1 MRFDLADLSLFR
13 HVVEAGSITHGAER
27 AHLALAAASTRIR
40 NMEDALGVPLLTR
53 GRQGVT
59 PTQAGRTLLQHARTI
74 LRQAE
79 RLHEDLGAYGG
90 GLAGQIRVLSNT
102 NALTEFLPEALS
114 SFLAAHPNVS
124 VDLEERLSDEI
135 VGLIAEGVA
144 DLGVVAGTVDAGA
157 LETYPFRRDRFVLV
171 VAQDHP
177 LAKRAKIGFEE
188 VLDHDFVGLD
198 RASAIQRFLATKA
211 VRIGRPLRLR
221 VQLRSFDAV
230 CRLVECKV
238 GIGIVPETTARRVSK
253 TMAIAIVPLTDSWA
267 VRDLTICMRNMDEL
281 PLYARQLVEH
291 LRAISVAGRCLLPR
305 HQHPIIEIEQ
315 HGGIVIVAGLERKIA
330 ARLVVGRDRAQP
342 QRADVAAA
350 GQLGLGQHLRP
361 GKHRAAGK
369 QRRDVTAAIDGGDV
383 EGVGEAVEGQRAGE
397 RDDVAAIDQPPAEA
411 ALAWR

>member
-1 MRFDLADLSLFR
+1 MR
-13 HVVEAGSITHGAER
+13 
-27 AHLALAAASTRIR
+27 
-40 NMEDALGVPLLTR
+40 
-53 GRQGVT
+53 
-59 PTQAGRTLLQHARTI
+59 ARFCA
-74 LRQAE
+74 RAE

-198 RASAIQRFLATKA
+198 RASALQRFLATKA

-253 TMAIAIVPLTDSWA
+253 TMAIRAVALSDSWA
-267 VRDLTICMRNMDEL
+267 VRDLTICVRKPRRIADL
-281 PLYARQLVEH
+281 CAPAR
-291 LRAISVAGRCLLPR
+291 RAFAG
-305 HQHPIIEIEQ
+305 Q
-315 HGGIVIVAGLERKIA
+315 GLAQDRFGPPPNTASLIQATLTA
-330 ARLVVGRDRAQP
+330 ASAPNNRDRA
-342 QRADVAAA
+342 A
-350 GQLGLGQHLRP
+350 
-361 GKHRAAGK
+361 
-369 QRRDVTAAIDGGDV
+369 RRD
-383 EGVGEAVEGQRAGE
+383 RS
-397 RDDVAAIDQPPAEA
+397 R
-411 ALAWR
+411 RRS

>member
-13 HVVEAGSITHGAER
+13 HVIEAGSITHGAER

-40 NMEDALGVPLLTR
+40 NMEAALGVALVTR
-53 GRQGVT
+53 SRVGVT
-59 PTQAGRTLLQHARTI
+59 PTQAVRTLLQHARAI

-114 SFLAAHPNVS
+114 SFLAAHPHVS

-144 DLGVVAGTVDAGA
+144 DLGIVAGTVDAGV

-171 VAQDHP
+171 VAVDHP
-177 LAKRAKIGFEE
+177 LAKRSKIAFEE

-221 VQLRSFDAV
+221 LQLRSFDAV

-238 GIGIVPETTARRVSK
+238 GIGVVPESTARRVSK
-253 TMAIAIVPLTDSWA
+253 TMAIHAVNLSDAWA
-267 VRDLTICMRNMDEL
+267 VRDLTICVKSRDEL
-281 PLYARQLVEH
+281 PTYARQLVEH
-291 LRAISVAGRCLLPR
+291 LR
-305 HQHPIIEIEQ
+305 
-315 HGGIVIVAGLERKIA
+315 
-330 ARLVVGRDRAQP
+330 D
-342 QRADVAAA
+342 QRTIRT
-350 GQLGLGQHLRP
+350 Q
-361 GKHRAAGK
+361 
-369 QRRDVTAAIDGGDV
+369 
-383 EGVGEAVEGQRAGE
+383 
-397 RDDVAAIDQPPAEA
+397 
-411 ALAWR
+411 